1 MVAIIVHVIPD
12 DNLVSRNPGSSARV
26 ASVDG
31 DVFGIVGSTQA
42 GFFRIDRVVAE
53 GGFGVVYQAFH
64 TAFRAPVALKCLK
77 VPETMTPKDRES
89 FLERFR
95 EEGEML
101 FRLSSSSPAV
111 VRPLHVDALTLE
123 GGRFVPFLALEWLE
137 GEPFD
142 VIIHRRNKQGKAP
155 LGIRSLVPFLQPI
168 AHALSQAHGITTVDG
183 KMAIIHRDIKP
194 DNIFVVRAHGRESV
208 RILDFGIARAK
219 SAASLHAGQSTTG
232 TAFDAFTPRYAAP
245 EQWLPKRFGQTGPW
259 TDVWG
264 LALTMV
270 EALTGEPPIGGSD
283 DVATM
288 MGIALDPSFRP
299 TPRLLGAEVPDGV
312 EKAFLEALSVDPRE
326 RTQSV
331 EMFWTALE
339 LALDMPLSFQAMSR
353 PVLSSVASIPPPPVS
368 RSLAETQ
375 LAALGMA
382 PGEKESLPRDA
393 IRVTPHDRLSPLPK
407 PRVDVAS
414 VDRISS
420 APPVRINVTPN
431 ERISP
436 SPQPRIAV
444 TPVERMSPSPQQRI
458 SSVPQPLEA
467 LAMDVDV
474 NAKSAGRSSPAA
486 QSGDVTQRNRP
497 VRIELPAPE
506 SQRSVDW
513 ADIWSRLQWPAQI
526 MLLSFGIIIAE
537 LYYPRM
543 TTSALESFGVR
554 PMWAA
559 AAVATIAL
567 SWACVRLFF
576 GR

>member
-1 MVAIIVHVIPD
+1 
-12 DNLVSRNPGSSARV
+12 
-26 ASVDG
+26 VDG

-77 VPETMTPKDRES
+77 VPETMTPKDRDS

-142 VIIHRRNKQGKAP
+142 VIIHRRNKQGKEP
-155 LGIRSLVPFLQPI
+155 LGIRALVPFLQPI
-168 AHALSQAHGITTVDG
+168 AHALAQAHSITTADG
-183 KMAIIHRDIKP
+183 KMSIIHRDIKP

-264 LALTMV
+264 LAVTMV
-270 EALTGEPPIGGSD
+270 EALTGEPPIGGND

-288 MGIALDPSFRP
+288 MGITLDPSFRP
-299 TPRLLGAEVPDGV
+299 SPRLLGAEVPDGV
-312 EKAFLEALSVDPRE
+312 ESAFLAALAVDPRD
-326 RTQSV
+326 RTQSI
-331 EMFWTALE
+331 ETFWTALE
-339 LALDMPLSFQAMSR
+339 MALDMPLSFKAAAR
-353 PVLSSVASIPPPPVS
+353 PVLSSAASIPPPPVS

-375 LAALGMA
+375 LAAESAVAIG
-382 PGEKESLPRDA
+382 KESLPKEA
-393 IRVTPHDRLSPLPK
+393 IRMTPHDRLSPLPK
-407 PRVDVAS
+407 ARIDVS
-414 VDRISS
+414 PVDRISS
-420 APPVRINVTPN
+420 SPPVRINVTPN
-431 ERISP
+431 ERLSP
-436 SPQPRIAV
+436 SPQQRIAV
-444 TPVERMSPSPQQRI
+444 TPVERISPSPQQNVKVTLNERI
-458 SSVPQPLEA
+458 SPAPKPLDA

-474 NAKSAGRSSPAA
+474 NTPLVARPQQMSQSL
-486 QSGDVTQRNRP
+486 QSGTKTQRARP
-497 VRIELPAPE
+497 PAIDLPPPE

-513 ADIWSRLQWPAQI
+513 ADIWARLRWPAQI
-526 MLLSFGIIIAE
+526 MLLSLGIIAAE

-543 TTSALESFGVR
+543 TSSALESFGVR

-559 AAVATIAL
+559 AVVATVAL

>member
-1 MVAIIVHVIPD
+1 M
-12 DNLVSRNPGSSARV
+12 
-26 ASVDG
+26 DG

-77 VPETMTPKDRES
+77 VPETMTSKERDS

-155 LGIRSLVPFLQPI
+155 LGIRAVVPFLQPI
-168 AHALSQAHGITTVDG
+168 AHALAQAHAITTAG
-183 KMAIIHRDIKP
+183 GEIAIIHRDIKP

-270 EALTGEPPIGGSD
+270 EALTGEPPIGGND

-312 EKAFLEALSVDPRE
+312 ESAFLGALAVDPRE
-326 RTQSV
+326 RTQSI
-331 EMFWTALE
+331 ETFWTALE
-339 LALDMPLSFQAMSR
+339 MALDMPLSFKTAAR
-353 PVLSSVASIPPPPVS
+353 PVLSSAASIPPPPVS
-368 RSLAETQ
+368 RSLAATQ
-375 LAALGMA
+375 LASDA
-382 PGEKESLPRDA
+382 PSAGEKESLSKEA
-393 IRVTPHDRLSPLPK
+393 LRVAPQAPSSPLPK
-407 PRVDVAS
+407 PRIEVTP

-420 APPVRINVTPN
+420 SPPVRIHVTPN

-436 SPQPRIAV
+436 SPSRIAV
-444 TPVERMSPSPQQRI
+444 TPVDRI
-458 SSVPQPLEA
+458 SPAPQPRVSPAPEA
-467 LAMDVDV
+467 LDSLAMDVDLQA
-474 NAKSAGRSSPAA
+474 NPAA
-486 QSGDVTQRNRP
+486 RLPQTPQSPGKTQRARP
-497 VRIELPAPE
+497 VPIEMPMPE
-506 SQRSVDW
+506 SQRQVDW
-513 ADIWSRLQWPAQI
+513 ADIWARLRLPAQI
-526 MLLSFGIIIAE
+526 MLLSLLIIAAE

-543 TTSALESFGVR
+543 TSSALESFGVR

-559 AAVATIAL
+559 AVVATIAL

>member
-1 MVAIIVHVIPD
+1 M
-12 DNLVSRNPGSSARV
+12 
-26 ASVDG
+26 DG

-77 VPETMTPKDRES
+77 VPETMTEKDRDQ

-101 FRLSSSSPAV
+101 FRLSSASPAV

-142 VIIHRRNKQGKAP
+142 VIIRRRNKQGKVP
-155 LGIRSLVPFLQPI
+155 LGIKALVPFLQPI
-168 AHALSQAHGITTVDG
+168 AHALAQAHAIMTADG
-183 KMAIIHRDIKP
+183 QVAIIHRDIKP

-219 SAASLHAGQSTTG
+219 SAASLHAGESTQGTG
-232 TAFDAFTPRYAAP
+232 FDAFTPRYAAP

-264 LALTMV
+264 FALTMV
-270 EALTGEPPIGGSD
+270 EALTGEAPIGGND

-312 EKAFLEALSVDPRE
+312 EQAFSRALSVDPCE
-326 RTQSV
+326 RTQSI
-331 EMFWTALE
+331 ELFWTELETALE
-339 LALDMPLSFQAMSR
+339 MPLSFQAAVR
-353 PVLSSVASIPPPPVS
+353 PVLSSAISIPPPPTS

-375 LAALGMA
+375 MA
-382 PGEKESLPRDA
+382 PDGVPPDLANVSIDA
-393 IRVTPHDRLSPLPK
+393 IRVTPNERLSPL
-407 PRVDVAS
+407 
-414 VDRISS
+414 
-420 APPVRINVTPN
+420 PPVRINVTPN

-436 SPQPRIAV
+436 AAPILINV
-444 TPVERMSPSPQQRI
+444 TPNERVSPLPQGRINVTPNERTSPVPQALAPLLMDIDVAAKIAPR
-458 SSVPQPLEA
+458 SVPTEKAERRTSRAPMA
-467 LAMDVDV
+467 LQE
-474 NAKSAGRSSPAA
+474 SAS
-486 QSGDVTQRNRP
+486 
-497 VRIELPAPE
+497 LE
-506 SQRSVDW
+506 SQRGVDW
-513 ADIWSRLQWPAQI
+513 ADIWTRLRWPAQI
-526 MLLSFGIIIAE
+526 MLLSLAIIVAE

-543 TTSALESFGVR
+543 TSSALESFGVR

-559 AAVATIAL
+559 AAVATVAL